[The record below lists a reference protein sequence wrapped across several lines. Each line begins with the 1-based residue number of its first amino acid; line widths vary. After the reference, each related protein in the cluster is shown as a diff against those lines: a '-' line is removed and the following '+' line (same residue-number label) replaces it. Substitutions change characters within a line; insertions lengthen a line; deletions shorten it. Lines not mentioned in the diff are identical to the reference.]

1 MVIPTYNRC
10 RSLER
15 VLAALARQTVPAGS
29 FEVLVVADGCTDGTA
44 ACCRRLAATMPYA
57 LRLVEQPND
66 GPASA
71 RNLGVREARAPLIVF
86 VDDDVV
92 PDEELLA
99 AHLAA
104 HAPDASDNVV
114 AIGPLLPPPDMRL
127 NAWGEWEE
135 RTLCKQYDA
144 MEAALWQPSYHMFYT
159 GNASLSRRHIL
170 DVGGFDPA
178 FRRAEDIELGNRLS
192 VRGDTFAY
200 LPHARGWHYVH
211 RSFASWMQMPVAYA
225 GASVMIGR
233 NGRTVDVA
241 RDLSFYVDRNAA
253 VRLTTWLCLGRP
265 RLVALATQ
273 ALHAAAV
280 AGWACRLAPVASL
293 MCSVIY
299 NLRYYDSMAAEIGG
313 AKTFWRLV
321 ELAGKHAAAN
331 GKHEDVF
338 AALEQALGT
347 KDNADENHLGDR
359 LELEAGV

>member
-15 VLAALARQTVPAGS
+15 VLAALARQTVPTGS

-44 ACCRRLAATMPYA
+44 ACCWRLAATLPYV
-57 LRLVEQPND
+57 LRLVEQPNG
-66 GPASA
+66 GPATA

-114 AIGPLLPPPDMRL
+114 AIGPLLPPPDMHL

-135 RTLCKQYDA
+135 RALCNQYVVLETA
-144 MEAALWQPSYHMFYT
+144 TWPMSYHSFYT

-192 VRGDTFAY
+192 IHGSKFAY

-225 GASVMIGR
+225 SASVAIGR
-233 NGRTVDVA
+233 NGRTKDLA
-241 RDLSFYVDRNAA
+241 RDLSFYTYRNAA
-253 VRLTTWLCLGRP
+253 VRFTTRLCLGRP

-293 MCSVIY
+293 MCSVVY
-299 NLRYYDSMAAEIGG
+299 NLRYYDSMAAKIGG
-313 AKTFWRLV
+313 AETFWRLV
-321 ELAGKHAAAN
+321 ELTGKHTDAD
-331 GKHEDVF
+331 GKHEDVL
-338 AALEQALGT
+338 AALEQVLGT
-347 KDNADENHLGDR
+347 KDNADENRLGDR
-359 LELEAGV
+359 VEMEAGV